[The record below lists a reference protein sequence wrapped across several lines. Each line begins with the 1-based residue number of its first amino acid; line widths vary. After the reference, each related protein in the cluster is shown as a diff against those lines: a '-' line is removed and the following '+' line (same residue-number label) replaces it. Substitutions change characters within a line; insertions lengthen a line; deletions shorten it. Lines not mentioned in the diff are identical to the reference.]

1 MLFQFEYVLYTLLKV
16 QQMPSNSTFTL
27 ALALIRT
34 LCLQKQR
41 ASSRDTDN
49 SRHTN
54 RMAVADRKKLNL
66 FQIQI

>member
-27 ALALIRT
+27 VLALIRT